1 MKIYILNTFS
11 VVIGPKSGWSKQL
24 SQPNVMVL
32 VPKLFSMYL
41 MKKSLLLW
49 WLFSGAES
57 EDPTIEN
64 YQLHV

>member
-1 MKIYILNTFS
+1 
-11 VVIGPKSGWSKQL
+11 
-24 SQPNVMVL
+24 MVL

-64 YQLHV
+64 YQLHVYGLGKDFASDYDIT